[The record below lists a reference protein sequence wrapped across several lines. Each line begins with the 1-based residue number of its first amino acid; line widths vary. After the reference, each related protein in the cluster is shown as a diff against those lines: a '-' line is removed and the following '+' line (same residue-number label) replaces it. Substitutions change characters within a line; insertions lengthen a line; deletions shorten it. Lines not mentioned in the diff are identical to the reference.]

1 MKRPLAH
8 FVLLLKSAC
17 GPEAKF
23 GVRYCSFPLDGG
35 RLGWGCSGW
44 RRTPTPTLPREGG
57 GSQCRRSSSVRNGPT
72 ADTPTLVL
80 PASRVARSAMDH

>member
-8 FVLLLKSAC
+8 FVLLLKSVF

-35 RLGWGCSGW
+35 RLGWG
-44 RRTPTPTLPREGG
+44 
-57 GSQCRRSSSVRNGPT
+57 
-72 ADTPTLVL
+72 
-80 PASRVARSAMDH
+80 